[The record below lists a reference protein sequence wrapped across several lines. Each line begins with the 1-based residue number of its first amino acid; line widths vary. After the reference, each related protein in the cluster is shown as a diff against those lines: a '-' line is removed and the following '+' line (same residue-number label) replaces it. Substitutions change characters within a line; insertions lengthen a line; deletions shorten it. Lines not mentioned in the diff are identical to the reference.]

1 MVWLH
6 LDMDFFNSRHNR
18 PHEHQS
24 AEFPIKEPKALE
36 SPLCTVTGKS
46 TAQRVRAPTWS
57 VLELAVQWAIHTYYH
72 IIFKEALLSHT
83 MKNSSVTSR

>member
-1 MVWLH
+1 MVWVH
-6 LDMDFFNSRHNR
+6 LDTGFFNSRHNR

-24 AEFPIKEPKALE
+24 AKFTMKEPEAPE
-36 SPLCTVTGKS
+36 SQLCTVTGES
-46 TAQRVRAPTWS
+46 TAQRARALAWA
-57 VLELAVQWAIHTYYH
+57 VLESAVQWAVHTSYH